1 MKDYVLNQKKAV
13 IEEIKTNIQN
23 AKSTTL
29 VGFNGMS
36 VSEITELRNKFR
48 EKDVNYKVYKNTM
61 IRFAFDQLGYEEAD
75 ELLSGSNALVF
86 SNEDLVE
93 GPKIAAEFID
103 DDEDNKDK
111 LKIKAGIVEGDL
123 LNEEQIMA
131 IAKLPPKEV
140 LLSMLVNTVQ
150 APIRKLAQ
158 DTNEIIA
165 KLVYG
170 LDAVREK
177 KENEAA

>member
-1 MKDYVLNQKKAV
+1 MKDYVLNQKKEV
-13 IEEIKTNIQN
+13 IEEIKNNVKN

-29 VGFNGMS
+29 VEFNGMS
-36 VSEITELRNKFR
+36 VAEITELRNKFR
-48 EKDVNYKVYKNTM
+48 DANVVYKVYKNTM
-61 IRFAFDQLGYEEAD
+61 IRFALKELGYDQFD
-75 ELLSGSNALVF
+75 ELLKGSNALIF

-93 GPKIAAEFID
+93 GPKIADEYVED
-103 DDEDNKDK
+103 DDENKEK
-111 LKIKAGIVEGDL
+111 LKIKAGIVEGEYLD
-123 LNEEQIMA
+123 NEQIMA

-177 KENEAA
+177 KENEVA